1 MSMDSKTSEIKNN
14 TSELIDTLNKV
25 IYDVNLLIEKNKNL
39 EDFKKFADK
48 EIFEFRADVVDL
60 KSDDVEIKKI

>member
-25 IYDVNLLIEKNKNL
+25 IYDVNLLIEKIKNL
-39 EDFKKFADK
+39 EDFKNSRTRRFLNFAP
-48 EIFEFRADVVDL
+48 IRW
-60 KSDDVEIKKI
+60 I